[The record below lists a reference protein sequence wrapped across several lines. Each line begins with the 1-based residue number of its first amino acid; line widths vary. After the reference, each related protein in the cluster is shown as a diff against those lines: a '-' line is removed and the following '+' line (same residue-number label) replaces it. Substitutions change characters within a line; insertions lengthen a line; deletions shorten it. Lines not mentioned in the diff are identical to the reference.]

1 MMFITPS
8 MVTSQVVQD
17 LKSTTMLQPIQDF
30 TDQVILELSANTAT
44 AITRKANGIEFKKSM
59 ILQLTQ

>member
-17 LKSTTMLQPIQDF
+17 LKSITKLQPIQDF
-30 TDQVILELSANTAT
+30 TDQVILE
-44 AITRKANGIEFKKSM
+44 
-59 ILQLTQ
+59 